1 MIQCP
6 NCNLSH
12 PEGVVRCD
20 CGYNLEGYAEKH
32 KAQRQSRSSDSQA
45 YQFLSY
51 LIIALQ
57 GGGILSILAGLIY
70 AVTLSGREAPFLLI
84 VAAFLGGILGS
95 ITYFAFSA
103 ALTVLSSI
111 SKKQDK
117 IIRTLDRI
125 ETEAK
130 KS

>member
-1 MIQCP
+1 
-6 NCNLSH
+6 
-12 PEGVVRCD
+12 
-20 CGYNLEGYAEKH
+20 
-32 KAQRQSRSSDSQA
+32 
-45 YQFLSY
+45 
-51 LIIALQ
+51 
-57 GGGILSILAGLIY
+57 LIY
-70 AVTLSGREAPFLLI
+70 AVTLSGRDSSFLLI

-95 ITYFAFSA
+95 ISYFAFSA

-117 IIRTLDRI
+117 IICTLDRI

>member
-12 PEGVVRCD
+12 PEGVVICD
-20 CGYNLEGYAEKH
+20 CGYNLEAYTKQH
-32 KAQRQSRSSDSQA
+32 KAQLHSSDSQS
-45 YQFLSY
+45 YQFLPY

-57 GGGILSILAGLIY
+57 GGGALSILAGLIY
-70 AVTLSGREAPFLLI
+70 AVTLSAQESSFLLI

-95 ITYFAFSA
+95 LPYFAFSA
-103 ALTVLSSI
+103 ALTVLSSM

>member
-12 PEGVVRCD
+12 PEGVVTCD
-20 CGYNLEGYAEKH
+20 CGYNLETYSKKH
-32 KAQRQSRSSDSQA
+32 KAQLHSGDSRS

-57 GGGILSILAGLIY
+57 GGGVLSILAGLIY
-70 AVTLSGREAPFLLI
+70 ALTLSGREASFLLI
-84 VAAFLGGILGS
+84 VAAFLGGILSGIS
-95 ITYFAFSA
+95 YFAFSA
-103 ALTVLSSI
+103 ALTVLLSVSE
-111 SKKQDK
+111 KQDK
-117 IIRTLDRI
+117 IMRTLDRI

-130 KS
+130 K

>member
-12 PEGVVRCD
+12 PEGVVICD
-20 CGYNLEGYAEKH
+20 CGYNLEAYAKQH
-32 KAQRQSRSSDSQA
+32 KAQRQASQP

-51 LIIALQ
+51 LIIILQ
-57 GGGILSILAGLIY
+57 GGGVLSILAGLVY
-70 AVTLSGREAPFLLI
+70 AMMLSGREVSFMLI

-95 ITYFAFSA
+95 LPYFAFSE
-103 ALTVLSSI
+103 ALTVLLSMSE
-111 SKKQDK
+111 KQDK

-125 ETEAK
+125 ETETK

>member
-12 PEGVVRCD
+12 PEGVVICD
-20 CGYNLEGYAEKH
+20 CGYNLEAYTKQH
-32 KAQRQSRSSDSQA
+32 KAQLHSSD
-45 YQFLSY
+45 FLPY

-57 GGGILSILAGLIY
+57 VGGALSILAGLIY
-70 AVTLSGREAPFLLI
+70 AVTLSGQESSFLLI

-95 ITYFAFSA
+95 LPYFAFSA
-103 ALTVLSSI
+103 ALTVLSSM

>member
-12 PEGVVRCD
+12 PEGVVICD
-20 CGYNLEGYAEKH
+20 CGYNLETYAKKH
-32 KAQRQSRSSDSQA
+32 KAQRHSSD
-45 YQFLSY
+45 FLPY

-57 GGGILSILAGLIY
+57 GGGILSILGGLMY
-70 AVTLSGREAPFLLI
+70 AVTLSGRDSSFWLI
-84 VAAFLGGILGS
+84 VAVFLGGVLGGIS
-95 ITYFAFSA
+95 YFALST
-103 ALTVLSSI
+103 ALTVLSSM

-117 IIRTLDRI
+117 IIRMLDRI
-125 ETEAK
+125 ETEGK

>member
-12 PEGVVRCD
+12 PEGVVICD
-20 CGYNLEGYAEKH
+20 CGYNLEAYAKKH
-32 KAQRQSRSSDSQA
+32 KAQRHSSD
-45 YQFLSY
+45 FLPH

-57 GGGILSILAGLIY
+57 GGGVLSILAGLIY
-70 AVTLSGREAPFLLI
+70 AVTLSGRDSSFLLI
-84 VAAFLGGILGS
+84 VAAFLGGILGG
-95 ITYFAFSA
+95 IPYFAFSA
-103 ALTVLSSI
+103 ALTVLLSI

-117 IIRTLDRI
+117 IMRTLDRI

>member
-12 PEGVVRCD
+12 PEGVVKCD
-20 CGYNLEGYAEKH
+20 CGYNLEAYTKQH
-32 KAQRQSRSSDSQA
+32 KAQRQASQP

-57 GGGILSILAGLIY
+57 GGGVLSILAGLIY
-70 AVTLSGREAPFLLI
+70 AVTLSGREASFSLI
-84 VAAFLGGILGS
+84 IAAFLGGILGS
-95 ITYFAFSA
+95 LPYFAFSA

-111 SKKQDK
+111 SEKQDK
-117 IIRTLDRI
+117 IMRRLDRI

>member
-12 PEGVVRCD
+12 PEGVVICD
-20 CGYNLEGYAEKH
+20 CGYNLEAYAKKY
-32 KAQRQSRSSDSQA
+32 KAQRQSSD
-45 YQFLSY
+45 FLPY

-57 GGGILSILAGLIY
+57 GGGILSILGGLMY
-70 AVTLSGREAPFLLI
+70 AVTLSGREASFLLI

-95 ITYFAFSA
+95 ISYFAFSA